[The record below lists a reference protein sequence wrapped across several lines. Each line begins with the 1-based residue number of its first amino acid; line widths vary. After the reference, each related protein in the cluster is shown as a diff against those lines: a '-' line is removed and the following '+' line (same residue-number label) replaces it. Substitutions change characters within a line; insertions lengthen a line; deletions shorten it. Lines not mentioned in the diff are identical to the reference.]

1 VPRARINLS
10 PHDAAGSA
18 AQTAIHRHLE
28 ALLKHEPGAISGD
41 VEAIHQV
48 RVATRRL
55 RAALQLFSPF
65 LCAPKPETLRRELA
79 WIASAAGAVRELDVS
94 AEVARACAGK
104 IHVDAG
110 KNLEPLWRYLESR
123 RRREHRKLAAELRS
137 ARYHKLVKELS
148 GPFSINARGDAPLA
162 AVAVD
167 LARPIVRKMVAAG
180 EKAEEKPVAVTLHRL
195 RVSVKRSRYALEM
208 LRPLGGRRLAKA
220 LERLEKMQ
228 EVLGSYHDSVVA
240 AGVIE
245 KWAREARLRPA
256 SALAAGALVESLRRR
271 EHKLGL
277 RSIARWRKIDG
288 RLMEREVVSALKGA
302 ATAPKKTKVV
312 LD

>member
-1 VPRARINLS
+1 MPRIRINLS

-41 VEAIHQV
+41 AEAIHQV

-65 LCAPKPETLRRELA
+65 LSAPKPETLRRELA
-79 WIASAAGAVRELDVS
+79 WIASAAGAVREFDVS
-94 AEVARACAGK
+94 KEVARACAGK

-110 KNLEPLWRYLESR
+110 KSLEPLWRYLESR

-137 ARYHKLVKELS
+137 ARYHRLVREL
-148 GPFSINARGDAPLA
+148 GGTFSINARGDAPLA

-167 LARPIVRKMVAAG
+167 LARPIMRKMVAAG
-180 EKAEEKPVAVTLHRL
+180 ARAEEKPVAATLHRL

-208 LRPLGGRRLAKA
+208 LRPLGARRIAKA
-220 LERLEKMQ
+220 LERLEAMQ
-228 EVLGSYHDSVVA
+228 EVLGAYHDAVVA

-245 KWAREARLRPA
+245 KWAKEAMLRSGP
-256 SALAAGALVESLRRR
+256 ALAAGALVETLRRR
-271 EHKLGL
+271 ERKLGL

-288 RLMEREVVSALKGA
+288 RHMEREVVGALKGA
-302 ATAPKKTKVV
+302 ATVRKHAKVV